1 MGDFTRI
8 GQEYVV
14 SEIMERRVRSL
25 SRSSWLSRG
34 MSR

>member
-14 SEIMERRVRSL
+14 SEIMETGALVVEIEL
-25 SRSSWLSRG
+25 AL
-34 MSR
+34 